1 MNIWRPTQSVENN
14 RVLDLNRGNPFSW
27 KYTIGKSNVFPD
39 SGVIKIWNT
48 YGQLLATW
56 DGEVDIDGKSL
67 LFEETVSA
75 ADGIPAGSAWQL
87 FAEIDGAT
95 RLLAQG
101 NVTRSEAPFPDAPAQ
116 SSEFDGVRYQY
127 SFGTPG
133 LLSDPSWRI
142 LDGNPRVY
150 DNSIRNLPNAVAAG
164 SLLAGDFAIFDDV
177 AMLWF
182 APLRTDS
189 VRLTYNTIRSR
200 FDSDGNGELW
210 VVICSNYDMTSWVGF
225 HHKQVWGNADTL
237 SIVTGTSPTAFTN
250 RVSVSGSTANNA
262 YYTAEYNPLT
272 NTYRLYSGAGSQ
284 LVSWTDQTNVIDHGP
299 GNRYVG
305 FGFRSDFLQPG
316 VQVSDWLIG
325 DAP

>member
-1 MNIWRPTQSVENN
+1 MTNIWRPTQSVENN

-27 KYTIGKSNVFPD
+27 KYTIGRSNVFPD
-39 SGVIKIWNT
+39 SGTIKLWNT
-48 YGQLLATW
+48 YGQLLGTW
-56 DGEVDIDGKSL
+56 DGEVDIDGRTL
-67 LFEETVSA
+67 LFDEPVSVTDA
-75 ADGIPAGSAWQL
+75 IPAGSSWQL

-101 NVTRSEAPFPDAPAQ
+101 VVTRSEAPFPDAPAQ

-133 LLSDPSWRI
+133 LLYDPSWRI
-142 LDGNPRVY
+142 LDGHPRVY
-150 DNSIRNLPNAVAAG
+150 DNSARNLPNAVAAG
-164 SLLAGDFAIFDDV
+164 SLLAGDFAVFDDV
-177 AMLWF
+177 AMLWY

-200 FDSDGNGELW
+200 FDSDGNGSMW
-210 VVICSNYDMTSWVGF
+210 VVICSNYDMTSWAGF
-225 HHKQVWGNADTL
+225 LHTQVWGSNDSL
-237 SIVTGTSPTAFTN
+237 SVVTGDGPTSFDIRATA
-250 RVSVSGSTANNA
+250 SGNTGNNS

-272 NTYRLYSGAGSQ
+272 DTYTLYLGSNAV
-284 LVSWTDQTNVIDHGP
+284 VSWSDATNVVDHGP

-316 VQVSDWLIG
+316 VQVSDWIIG